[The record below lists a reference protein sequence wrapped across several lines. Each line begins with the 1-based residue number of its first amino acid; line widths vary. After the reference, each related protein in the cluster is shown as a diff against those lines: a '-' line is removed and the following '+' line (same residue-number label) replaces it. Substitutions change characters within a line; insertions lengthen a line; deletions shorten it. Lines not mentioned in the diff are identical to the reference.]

1 MRHST
6 ATVTLALTV
15 LLAGCGGSAD
25 DSTAPAT
32 TPVASACAPEAFLPV
47 LGAAMDNP
55 AEELRVVRV
64 DVDRCSGGYAQVIA
78 VPDTTV
84 CKPGIEHCY
93 DSVHVWLHDVDGT
106 WTILDS
112 GTGISCEDT
121 EISPTLLPACKAL
134 GYPVP

>member
-1 MRHST
+1 MRRST
-6 ATVTLALTV
+6 AATVLALTV
-15 LLAGCGGSAD
+15 LLAGCGSGA
-25 DSTAPAT
+25 DSTPPVT
-32 TPVASACAPEAFLPV
+32 TPVAAACAPEAFLPV

-64 DVDRCSGGYAQVIA
+64 NVDRCRGGYAQVVA

-93 DSVHVWLHDVDGT
+93 DSVRVWLHRVDGE
-106 WTILDS
+106 WQILDS
-112 GTGISCEDT
+112 GTGISCDDT